1 MRVDCFIPTIYFD
14 FNKIMKRLNDF
25 ELIDPFALKG
35 NVFEMLDKEWM
46 LITAGDKETFNT
58 MTASWGSFGFLWRKP
73 ISIIYVRPQRHTYKF
88 TEANS
93 TYTLSFFGKGN
104 QRKALAFCGANS
116 GRDVDKPKETGL
128 TPVCTPGGGIAF
140 AEARL
145 IVECRKLYTD
155 DIKPEMF
162 TDVGLETEIYPTK
175 DYHRFYIGAIG
186 GCYAK
191 KG

>member
-1 MRVDCFIPTIYFD
+1 MEQL
-14 FNKIMKRLNDF
+14 KHF
-25 ELIDPFALKG
+25 ELIDPFTLKG

-46 LITAGDKETFNT
+46 LITAGSKEKFNT

-73 ISIIYVRPQRHTYKF
+73 VSIIYVRPQRYTFEF

-93 TYTLSFFGKGN
+93 TYTLSFFGEGN
-104 QRKALAFCGANS
+104 QRKALAFCGAKS
-116 GRDVDKPKETGL
+116 GRDFDKPKEAGL
-128 TPVCTPGGGIAF
+128 TPVIMPNGGIAF

-145 IVECRKLYTD
+145 IVECRKLYAD

-162 TDVGLETEIYPTK
+162 SDMGLDTEIYPTK
-175 DYHRFYIGAIG
+175 DYHRFYIGAIES
-186 GCYAK
+186 CYVK